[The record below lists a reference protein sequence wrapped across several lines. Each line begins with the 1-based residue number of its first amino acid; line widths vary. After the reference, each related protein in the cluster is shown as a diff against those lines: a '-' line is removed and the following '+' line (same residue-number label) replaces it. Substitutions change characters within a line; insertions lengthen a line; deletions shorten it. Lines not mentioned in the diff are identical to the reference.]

1 MLRRQEAREKR
12 EKGKRVGTDTEINC
26 AGQDLI
32 SISLV
37 AARFRG
43 DPVPGNLA

>member
-1 MLRRQEAREKR
+1 MLRRQEAREKS
-12 EKGKRVGTDTEINC
+12 EKKGKRVGTDTEINC

-37 AARFRG
+37 AARFAATQC
-43 DPVPGNLA
+43 PAT